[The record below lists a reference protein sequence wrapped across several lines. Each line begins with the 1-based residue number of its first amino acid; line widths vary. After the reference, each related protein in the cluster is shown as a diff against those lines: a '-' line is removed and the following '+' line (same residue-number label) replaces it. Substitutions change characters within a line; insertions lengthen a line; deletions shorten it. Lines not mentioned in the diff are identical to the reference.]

1 MTDFPL
7 FGLSLPFILKR
18 VPQNINVLVL
28 CFLLLAASCKT
39 EYSRISKDPDM
50 QKKLEFAHKYYKEK
64 EFEKAMVLFDQVS
77 AFITG
82 QKEQEEIQF
91 YIAYCNYNMGNYDLA
106 SYLFKSYHENY
117 PSSKNAE
124 ECYYMYA
131 YSHYISSQGSE
142 LDPTNNYKAIEE
154 LQSFINIY
162 PDSKHVE
169 ESNKC
174 IDKLRSIMATKAYN
188 NAKLYYKIEDYKAAI
203 VAIRNAIKAWPDIE
217 QREEMEYLVVKS
229 YYLLALNSAEYSEED
244 GKIKKIKLERYQSMI
259 EAYLLFKEIYKE
271 SNYMDE
277 LISYYNK
284 TQKEIKK
291 LS

>member
-1 MTDFPL
+1 M
-7 FGLSLPFILKR
+7 
-18 VPQNINVLVL
+18 
-28 CFLLLAASCKT
+28 LATSCKT

-64 EFEKAMVLFDQVS
+64 EFEKAMVLFDQVA

-174 IDKLRSIMATKAYN
+174 IDKLRSIMATKSYN

>member
-1 MTDFPL
+1 
-7 FGLSLPFILKR
+7 
-18 VPQNINVLVL
+18 
-28 CFLLLAASCKT
+28 
-39 EYSRISKDPDM
+39 
-50 QKKLEFAHKYYKEK
+50 
-64 EFEKAMVLFDQVS
+64 
-77 AFITG
+77 
-82 QKEQEEIQF
+82 
-91 YIAYCNYNMGNYDLA
+91 
-106 SYLFKSYHENY
+106 
-117 PSSKNAE
+117 
-124 ECYYMYA
+124 MYA

-174 IDKLRSIMATKAYN
+174 IDKLRSIMATKAYI

-244 GKIKKIKLERYQSMI
+244 GKIKKIKLERYQNMI
-259 EAYLLFKEIYKE
+259 EAYLLFKEIYKG